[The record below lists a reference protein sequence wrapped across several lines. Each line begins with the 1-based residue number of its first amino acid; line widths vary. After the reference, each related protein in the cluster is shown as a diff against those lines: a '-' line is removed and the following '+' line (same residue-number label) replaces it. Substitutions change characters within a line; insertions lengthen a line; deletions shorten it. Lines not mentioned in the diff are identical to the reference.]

1 MDLRILLESKGF
13 ERFPLRKLNTTHYL
27 LQAKINN
34 IDARLILDTG
44 ASTTCINIH
53 KAEHFNIK
61 HEESEVKAAGAGR
74 IGMDTS
80 VSKNNKI
87 SFKKWNRIRQQ
98 IILFDLSH
106 VNIAL
111 EAVGENPVDGILG
124 ADFLKKNRAI
134 IDYGKN
140 ALYLIK

>member
-1 MDLRILLESKGF
+1 MDLRILLEAKGF
-13 ERFPLRKLNTTHYL
+13 ERFPLKKLNSTHYL
-27 LQAKINN
+27 IHSKINDV
-34 IDARLILDTG
+34 DARLILDTG
-44 ASTTCINIH
+44 ASTTCIDIH

-61 HEESEVKAAGAGR
+61 HEESEMKAAGAGR
-74 IGMDTS
+74 VGMNTS
-80 VSKNNKI
+80 VSANNKI
-87 SFKKWNRIRQQ
+87 SFKRWSRIRQQ
-98 IILFDLSH
+98 VILFDLSH

-111 EAVGENPVDGILG
+111 ETVGETPVDGILG